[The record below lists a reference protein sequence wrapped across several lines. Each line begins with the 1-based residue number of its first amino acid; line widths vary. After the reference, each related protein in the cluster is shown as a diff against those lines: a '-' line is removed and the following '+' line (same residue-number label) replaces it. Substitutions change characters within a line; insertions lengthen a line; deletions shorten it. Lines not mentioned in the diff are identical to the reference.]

1 VVAGSIAGAGGGIEA
16 HGAQPIK
23 ASTRTAAMAVG
34 RRRHENAK
42 GTRRTPGSRCVERG
56 YRRPLSVTWAAT
68 RRARLAA
75 TAPRLHHGRGMSLPR
90 RNRWRRWADAR
101 PLHSEGS

>member
-1 VVAGSIAGAGGGIEA
+1 VVAGTIAGAGGGIEA

-56 YRRPLSVTWAAT
+56 VPASSERDLGGNSSRETGGNGSAAPSWARDVVAT
-68 RRARLAA
+68 PESLEALGGRATIAF
-75 TAPRLHHGRGMSLPR
+75 
-90 RNRWRRWADAR
+90 
-101 PLHSEGS
+101 